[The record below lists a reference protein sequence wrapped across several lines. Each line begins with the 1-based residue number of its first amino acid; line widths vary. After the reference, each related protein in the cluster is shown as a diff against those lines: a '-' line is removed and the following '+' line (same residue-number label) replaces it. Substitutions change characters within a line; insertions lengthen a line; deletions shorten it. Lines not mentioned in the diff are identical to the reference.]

1 MNTHCSSRRPGSN
14 FPHYMVAHNHLQLWF
29 QHSLLGTRHS
39 HGANTCMQAKHS
51 WGLSRWLSRYAA
63 VQAQCLRDK
72 NRKLPGISWATSLA
86 ILMNSRYSERPCLKM
101 YSGEQLRKTLDINFL
116 LPRACT
122 YICTCPS
129 HRKAWR
135 IRHKWYMPMIPI
147 SERVRQKDWFKF
159 EVYLGHISRH
169 YGTHT

>member
-1 MNTHCSSRRPGSN
+1 MNTLCSSRRPGSN

-101 YSGEQLRKTLDINFL
+101 HSGEQLRKTLDINFL

-122 YICTCPS
+122 YVCTRPS

-147 SERVRQKDWFKF
+147 SESTAEGLIQ
-159 EVYLGHISRH
+159 I
-169 YGTHT
+169 